1 MNRYQVVTL
10 ALAFLVTAC
19 LIGVG
24 ISIGENSPLGI
35 LGCIVAAFALM
46 GFGFSYKRKHMR

>member
-1 MNRYQVVTL
+1 MNRYQAVTL
-10 ALAFLVTAC
+10 ALALCVTIC

-24 ISIGENSPLGI
+24 ISIGEKSVLGI
-35 LGCIVAAFALM
+35 VGCLVTAFLLM

>member
-1 MNRYQVVTL
+1 MNRYQMVTL
-10 ALAFLVTAC
+10 ALAFCVTAC

-24 ISIGENSPLGI
+24 IAIGEKSPLGI
-35 LGCIVAAFALM
+35 LGCIVVAFSLM

>member
-1 MNRYQVVTL
+1 MNRYQLVTL
-10 ALAFLVTAC
+10 LIALSVTAC

-24 ISIGENSPLGI
+24 IFIGEQSTLGI
-35 LGCIVAAFALM
+35 IGSLVVAFALM

>member
-1 MNRYQVVTL
+1 MTRYQVVTL
-10 ALAFLVTAC
+10 LLALGVTAC

-24 ISIGENSPLGI
+24 ISIGEKSIPGI
-35 LGCIVAAFALM
+35 MGCLVIAFLLM

>member
-1 MNRYQVVTL
+1 MNRYQLVTL
-10 ALAFLVTAC
+10 ALALSVTAC

-24 ISIGENSPLGI
+24 ISIGEKSILGI
-35 LGCIVAAFALM
+35 IGCFVVAFTLM

>member
-1 MNRYQVVTL
+1 MNRYQLVTL
-10 ALAFLVTAC
+10 ALALSVTAC

-24 ISIGENSPLGI
+24 ISIGEKSILGI
-35 LGCIVAAFALM
+35 IGCFVVAFALM

>member
-1 MNRYQVVTL
+1 MNRYQMVTL

-24 ISIGENSPLGI
+24 ISIGEKSPLGI
-35 LGCIVAAFALM
+35 LGCIVVAFSLM

>member
-1 MNRYQVVTL
+1 MTRYQVVTL
-10 ALAFLVTAC
+10 VLAICVTAC

-24 ISIGENSPLGI
+24 ISIGEQSVPGI
-35 LGCIVAAFALM
+35 VGCLVIASLLM